1 MTPARQREQA
11 GHAAREREIDVL
23 ARTLWGE
30 ARGEGEAGMAA
41 VAAVIVNRARR
52 PGWWGRDIVEVCLR
66 PWQFSCW
73 NAGDPNRDKL
83 LRVGAIDNSFAAAL
97 RIARLALAGALP
109 DPTHGATHYH
119 AADIL
124 PGWARGHEPC
134 ARIGRHVF
142 YDHIA

>member
-1 MTPARQREQA
+1 MNAASQREQA
-11 GHAAREREIDVL
+11 GFDLRQHEIDIL

-30 ARGEGEAGMAA
+30 ARGEGETGMAA

-52 PGWWGRDIVEVCLR
+52 PGWWGRSIVEVCLR

-73 NAGDPNRDKL
+73 NTGDPNRDKL
-83 LRVGAIDNSFAAAL
+83 LRVGPIDNGFAAAL
-97 RIARLALAGALP
+97 RIARLASAGLLP

-119 AADIL
+119 AADIQ

>member
-1 MTPARQREQA
+1 MNPAIAREQTGFDARQ
-11 GHAAREREIDVL
+11 REIDVL

-52 PGWWGRDIVEVCLR
+52 PGWWGRDIVEICKR

-73 NAGDPNRDKL
+73 NAGDPNREKL
-83 LRVGAIDNSFAAAL
+83 LRVGNDDAAFAAAL

-109 DPTHGATHYH
+109 DPTQGATHYH
-119 AADIL
+119 AAQIQ
-124 PGWARGHEPC
+124 PGWARGREPA
-134 ARIGRHVF
+134 ARIGGHLF
-142 YDHIA
+142 YSDIA